1 MIFLAKS
8 WHQGFP
14 ETFGKINQG
23 SPRVSEAKHPIRDM
37 VEDGTYQYTGVWRE
51 RILCNTLRYRIVF
64 GKGNLLLARRS
75 LAASSFI
82 HSFIHSF
89 IQSTHLHIA

>member
-1 MIFLAKS
+1 MIVFLLNRGTKGFLKQLAK
-8 WHQGFP
+8 
-14 ETFGKINQG
+14 INRG
-23 SPRVSEAKHPIRDM
+23 CHRGCPEAKHPIRDM

-82 HSFIHSF
+82 HPFIRSFRAL
-89 IQSTHLHIA
+89 TCT